1 MSQSRVNWQKLAE
14 KELRGRPIEDL
25 DWKTLEGIE
34 VNRSILKKT

>member
-25 DWKTLEGIE
+25 DWKIGSDGAYQKDIDAFA
-34 VNRSILKKT
+34 